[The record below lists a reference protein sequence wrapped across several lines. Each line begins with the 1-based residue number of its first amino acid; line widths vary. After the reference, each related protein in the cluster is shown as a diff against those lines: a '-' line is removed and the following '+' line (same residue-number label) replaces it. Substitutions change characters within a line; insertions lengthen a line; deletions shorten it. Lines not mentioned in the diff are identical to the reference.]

1 MTNPNAKGRTRT
13 EIAAT
18 AREREVRALDLRSLG
33 HSLDRIAKELGYAH
47 ASSASKAIQR
57 ALDRIPM
64 EAAKRLRDV
73 ELHSLDLA
81 QRSLA
86 DKIVKGHLGAID
98 RLIRIMD
105 HRAKLLGLYEPQ
117 PDTGA
122 AEVAAVLALWIGQ
135 VREEDASLDAALP
148 AREPL
153 FALASPNGGESPQ
166 IGAGGES
173 DISTTK

>member
-13 EIAAT
+13 EIAAM
-18 AREREVRALDLRSLG
+18 AREREARALDLRALG
-33 HSLDRIAKELGYAH
+33 HPLDRIAKELGYAH

-64 EAAKRLRDV
+64 EAAKRLRDI
-73 ELHSLDLA
+73 ELHALDLA
-81 QRSLA
+81 QRALA
-86 DKIVKGHLGAID
+86 DKIVRGDLGAID

-117 PDTGA
+117 PDTGV
-122 AEVAAVLALWIGQ
+122 AEVAALLAVWMGQ
-135 VREEDASLDAALP
+135 VREEDAALDAALP
-148 AREPL
+148 TREPL
-153 FALASPNGGESPQ
+153 LALASADGADPPQ

-173 DISTTK
+173 DTSTTK